1 METITLS
8 NGIRLVVET
17 RPSQMFYIN
26 VLVKCGSV
34 YEKKHNSG
42 IAHFIE
48 HMLFK
53 GTKNRTATQI
63 MTELDNI
70 GTNIDAATTYD
81 YTYYKSSCLLD
92 DAESLVNI
100 LADMVTNPLFSPSD
114 IASESKVILEEYYM
128 ADDSLEEYISD
139 KTYRAI
145 YKNSPKE
152 NSVIG
157 RASVIANMTSA
168 KLHNFHHR
176 YYCGEN
182 ISISV
187 VSSLDAAS
195 VYQLIK
201 LAFNNISRGEA
212 AICPISKFLGGYR
225 AIRKGGNDLP
235 VAMLSFDAHPQTMF
249 ALEDA
254 LMCDILNRRLFV
266 SIREELALSYAV
278 GASLEQDDKDG
289 ILTFEVS
296 ASNENINQCIEIF
309 IDEINTLKTCGCTE
323 TELAKAQ
330 KNSIRNLIKTFEAND
345 SRSSFNAMMLFMYQQ
360 VYDFERFKAEFMRI
374 NCEDIKK
381 SAQRIF
387 TKNLLYVFC
396 GAMKNNISYEEV
408 TNRLI

>member
-17 RPSQMFYIN
+17 QATQMFYIN

-53 GTKNRTATQI
+53 GTKKRTGSQLMA
-63 MTELDNI
+63 ELDGI
-70 GTNIDAATTYD
+70 GTSIDAATTYD
-81 YTYYKSSCLLD
+81 YTYYKSSCLVE
-92 DAESLVNI
+92 DAEILINI
-100 LADMVTNPLFSPSD
+100 LSDMISDPLFASSD
-114 IASESKVILEEYYM
+114 IANESKVILEEYYM
-128 ADDSLEEYISD
+128 SDDSLEEFISD

-157 RASVIANMTSA
+157 RPSVIAKMTTT
-168 KLHNFHHR
+168 KLRNFHRR

-182 ISISV
+182 INISV
-187 VSSLDAAS
+187 VSSLDVAT

-201 LAFNNISRGEA
+201 MAFSNISRGNA
-212 AICPISKFLGGYR
+212 AICPVSEFLGGYK

-235 VAMLSFDAHPQTMF
+235 VAMISFDAHPQTKF

-254 LMCDILNRRLFV
+254 LMCDILNRRLF
-266 SIREELALSYAV
+266 SAIREERALSYAV
-278 GASLEQDDKDG
+278 SASLEQDDKDG

-296 ASNENINQCIEIF
+296 ASNKNINQCIEIF
-309 IDEINTLKTCGCTE
+309 IDEVNALKISGCSDK
-323 TELAKAQ
+323 ELEKAQ
-330 KNSIRNLIKTFEAND
+330 KNSIRGLIKTFEAND
-345 SRSSFNAMMLFMYQQ
+345 SRTSFNAMMLFMHQQ
-360 VYDFERFKAEFMRI
+360 VCGYEQLKDEFMHI
-374 NCEDIKK
+374 TCEDIKK

-408 TNRLI
+408 ISRLI